1 MEGNVHIRKRKLSKG
16 TLALKRSFDLVFSFI
31 GLVILSPI
39 FLIVCMLIKA
49 GSKGPVF
56 FKQVRVGQ
64 HEQLFKILKFRTM
77 IVDAEKVGKQITVGK
92 DPRITKIGYIL
103 RKYKIDEL
111 PQLINVLL
119 GDMSLVGPRPEV
131 PKYTQYY
138 TEEQKQIFLI
148 KPGITDYSSI
158 KYSDESEILSQS
170 DNPEKTYIEVIM
182 IDKLS
187 LNLNY
192 LENISL
198 MEDIRII
205 FKTLFKIAK

>member
-1 MEGNVHIRKRKLSKG
+1 
-16 TLALKRSFDLVFSFI
+16 
-31 GLVILSPI
+31 
-39 FLIVCMLIKA
+39 
-49 GSKGPVF
+49 
-56 FKQVRVGQ
+56 
-64 HEQLFKILKFRTM
+64 
-77 IVDAEKVGKQITVGK
+77 
-92 DPRITKIGYIL
+92 
-103 RKYKIDEL
+103 
-111 PQLINVLL
+111 
-119 GDMSLVGPRPEV
+119 MSLVGPRPEV

-198 MEDIRII
+198 MEDIKII